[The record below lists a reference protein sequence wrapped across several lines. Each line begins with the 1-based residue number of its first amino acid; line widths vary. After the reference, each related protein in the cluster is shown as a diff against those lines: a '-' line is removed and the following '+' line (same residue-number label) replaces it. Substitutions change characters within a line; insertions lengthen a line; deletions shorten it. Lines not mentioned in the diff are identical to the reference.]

1 MKKSCV
7 PLALT
12 CLLCTVSIA
21 AADDDFKVTYHV
33 ERTASKL
40 ISLDQCTDLIERLAK
55 EAGYRVAVSRHPG
68 QLGVISGGS
77 AGSGS
82 FISHCISVD
91 DKTVSVIQGLDYGSQ
106 KGPVGEFADRTHQAL
121 ISATVK

>member
-7 PLALT
+7 PLALI
-12 CLLCTVSIA
+12 CFLCTVPLA

-33 ERTASKL
+33 ERTSSKL
-40 ISLDQCTDLIERLAK
+40 MSLDQCTDLIERLAK
-55 EAGYRVAVSRHPG
+55 EAGYRVDVSRYPG

-82 FISHCISVD
+82 FLSHCISVD
-91 DKTVSVIQGLDYGSQ
+91 DKTVSVIQGLDYGPQ

-121 ISATVK
+121 IAATVK